1 MGPKGNGV
9 RPKGN
14 RDILGP
20 KGNGDIELRYTSSL
34 VTKGNRDKQAARE
47 NGEMQATYME
57 ICKRQSGQS
66 IGIDETLS
74 L

>member
-20 KGNGDIELRYTSSL
+20 KGNGDIR
-34 VTKGNRDKQAARE
+34 TKGNRDKQAA
-47 NGEMQATYME
+47 MQEGWRHAY
-57 ICKRQSGQS
+57 
-66 IGIDETLS
+66 L
-74 L
+74 